1 MGKLRRRAKALVDLE
16 YGPQFNQIRDLF
28 GQAETQYRNDR
39 VGARE
44 TAKAV
49 QAEAKASRPV
59 VKDIYRDARKDLKS
73 SNSFVD
79 KAIATLDVP
88 QTGLTGLLGQATQRE
103 RGTARTQNVA
113 ERRAALNDLV
123 QRASSAEAGKA
134 LGYTLARQNLRSTN
148 KDLTQRLVDLTGQSQ
163 SKLTALLGEMRT
175 ERAAVRQ
182 KAKEAQG
189 KVNAAAD
196 KTITSGVFRGLTQG
210 ELDGMTAKEKQDWIK
225 NHPTTTP
232 KGEKKINVK
241 AETNAYVNKIN
252 DAVSDWRRLAVK
264 TSTEPLQR
272 VKKDSGGKPV
282 LDDKGNP
289 IMQTVLDSRGNPVYG
304 KPTPSQIREMMLAV
318 RDDNGHVKYTP
329 GDIHVALLVGN
340 KPLDNAALQYL
351 RRLRTKGIRIPHSW
365 VTGPDPLG
373 AGTGNPA
380 SSVGTGLG

>member
-1 MGKLRRRAKALVDLE
+1 VGKLRRRARALVDLE

-88 QTGLTGLLGQATQRE
+88 QTGLTGLLSQATQRE

-134 LGYTLARQNLRSTN
+134 LGYTVARQNLRSTN

-163 SKLTALLGEMRT
+163 AKMTALLADMRAD
-175 ERAAVRQ
+175 RADVRA

-189 KVNAAAD
+189 KVDAAAG

-225 NHPTTTP
+225 AHDTTMGTKGRP
-232 KGEKKINVK
+232 KSNRRTAVQQTALSNEVQKALSVAHTYAPHNTRPQLANTLLAGAPASKDPKTGEVDPGIPSFGQLAATLALDMAYDGHISRANARRLHRLGYRVK
-241 AETNAYVNKIN
+241 DIAG
-252 DAVSDWRRLAVK
+252 AVSYADYMANARADHEDRL
-264 TSTEPLQR
+264 P
-272 VKKDSGGKPV
+272 GGRP
-282 LDDKGNP
+282 
-289 IMQTVLDSRGNPVYG
+289 
-304 KPTPSQIREMMLAV
+304 
-318 RDDNGHVKYTP
+318 
-329 GDIHVALLVGN
+329 
-340 KPLDNAALQYL
+340 
-351 RRLRTKGIRIPHSW
+351 
-365 VTGPDPLG
+365 
-373 AGTGNPA
+373 
-380 SSVGTGLG
+380 